1 MESSKHFH
9 TLYILALMA
18 IAVSVFSCDNPRIFD
33 DYEAIAQ
40 DGWER
45 NKVLTFNVPKMQ
57 HTGTYQQWVQL
68 RAYQKY
74 PFQTVTLIV
83 EQTVFP
89 QKQVYRDTIDCHII
103 NKEGRLEGKNGIS
116 CTEVVAHLRTLQLQQ
131 GDSLTI
137 SIRHDMRR
145 ELLPGISD
153 VGIRIE
159 EGVRSKE

>member
-1 MESSKHFH
+1 
-9 TLYILALMA
+9 
-18 IAVSVFSCDNPRIFD
+18 
-33 DYEAIAQ
+33 
-40 DGWER
+40 
-45 NKVLTFNVPKMQ
+45 
-57 HTGTYQQWVQL
+57 
-68 RAYQKY
+68 
-74 PFQTVTLIV
+74 V

-116 CTEVVAHLRTLQLQQ
+116 STEVVAHLRTLQLQQ

-153 VGIRIE
+153 VGVKITGE
-159 EGVRSKE
+159 